1 MEITNEVYCFQNLP
15 NEYTGITVLLGSSD
29 KKSNCLWLY
38 WGKVHRLPLE
48 LQSGGLKYSIGGH
61 ICQF

>member
-1 MEITNEVYCFQNLP
+1 MRFTVSRIYQMS
-15 NEYTGITVLLGSSD
+15 TGITVLLGSSD

-48 LQSGGLKYSIGGH
+48 LQSGSLEYSIGGH